1 MADSSI
7 TTFRFTFAALGND
20 RGRDTSSSMFR
31 RLILVRSRTRI
42 YTLTPYVSA
51 MTAASSDIAT
61 TSGPIPRPLLHG
73 KARRLLHTY
82 KGKATT
88 PAPRARILPTIQH
101 EHREIEYHTHKILK
115 SSDPDEQTRYQNLL
129 TWELARHIISE
140 ELVVYPA
147 LAKHVDDG
155 QGRADKRRIEHQTIK
170 EQLNAFQGLRATDPR
185 FAPTLESLL
194 DDLEYHFKQEESS
207 DLPALE
213 DELSQADSEAL
224 TGLLDRTK
232 MFVPSRSHPLAPS
245 KPPFETVVGL
255 LTAPVDMVADIFR
268 KWPHPEKS

>member
-7 TTFRFTFAALGND
+7 TTFRLTFAAPEND
-20 RGRDTSSSMFR
+20 RDRDTSPSMFR
-31 RLILVRSRTRI
+31 RIRI
-42 YTLTPYVSA
+42 YTPTPYASA
-51 MTAASSDIAT
+51 MAAASSHIAT
-61 TSGPIPRPLLHG
+61 TSGPIPRPPFHG
-73 KARRLLHTY
+73 KARRLLHTC

-115 SSDPDEQTRYQNLL
+115 SSDPDEQTRYQNLFA
-129 TWELARHIISE
+129 WELARHVVSE

-170 EQLNAFQGLRATDPR
+170 EQLNAFQGLRATDLR
-185 FAPTLESLL
+185 FASTLEALL

-213 DELSQADSEAL
+213 DALSRADSEAL

-268 KWPHPEKS
+268 KWPHP